1 MNFKGDLSLR
11 LENENHNFVK
21 LAEIIGVNFKTAK
34 LLFDM
39 LNDHYDL
46 EKELALGR
54 SDDYK
59 VKVCRELL
67 ELLEG

>member
-1 MNFKGDLSLR
+1 MNFKGDESLR
-11 LENENHNFVK
+11 LENENHNFEK
-21 LAEIIGVNFKTAK
+21 LAEVIGVNFRTAK

-46 EKELALGR
+46 EQELALGR

-59 VKVCRELL
+59 TKVCKELVELL
-67 ELLEG
+67 QS